1 MAPERSGEVQPLNG
15 TVTVTRMSKAGEVR
29 FNVEA
34 VKTKIREQ
42 VRSRKDV
49 GLGLLPFESAPVRSP
64 VDTSFDTAI
73 IESALHTARAHWNV
87 GQQLPDMSR
96 RRGVTRG
103 LFRFLGKAI
112 LRVGQLMTRDQRA
125 FNQASLDALGAT
137 YAYARA
143 QGGKLAAA
151 VGVLVGEADAN
162 QQDLAY
168 ALAQLDA
175 RLGQLESRQDAR
187 WLALERQLEA
197 LRGALDARREEV
209 EENARAWDRTG
220 TELETHLRG
229 SPEEI
234 SRRAREHLG
243 TLREAGAG
251 TAHRPILDLGCGHG
265 ELLKV
270 LRDEKLVARGVDSN
284 RFSVSASREAGL
296 DVTEGDLL
304 ETLKQIPE
312 ASLGAVTAIHVAEHL
327 PLHVLLRALQ
337 GIVRALQPGGV
348 AVLETPNPENAIVGS
363 CNFYVDPTHQR
374 PLHPETLR
382 LLAESCGLVRARVV
396 RLHPFPPEFLFKE
409 ETPVAQFLNERF
421 FGPQDFAVIGYRA
434 GER

>member
-1 MAPERSGEVQPLNG
+1 
-15 TVTVTRMSKAGEVR
+15 MSKAGEAR
-29 FNVEA
+29 FDVEA

-49 GLGLLPFESAPVRSP
+49 GLGLLPFENARARSP
-64 VDTSFDTAI
+64 VDMSFDSAA
-73 IESALHTARAHWNV
+73 IESALGTARAHWNV
-87 GQQLPDMSR
+87 GQELPDMSR
-96 RRGVTRG
+96 RRGMSRG
-103 LFRFLGKAI
+103 FFRFMGKVI
-112 LRVGQLMTRDQRA
+112 LRVGQLVTRDQRA

-137 YAYARA
+137 YAFARA

-151 VGVLVGEADAN
+151 VGDLVGETDAN

-175 RLGQLESRQDAR
+175 RLGRLEARQEARSLGLEHQLEVLRAH
-187 WLALERQLEA
+187 LAA
-197 LRGALDARREEV
+197 GREEI

-220 TELETHLRG
+220 TELETQLRG
-229 SPEEI
+229 SREEI
-234 SRRAREHLG
+234 TRRAREHLG
-243 TLREAGAG
+243 ALQEAGAG
-251 TAHRPILDLGCGHG
+251 TALRPILDLGCGHG

-270 LRDEKLVARGVDSN
+270 LRDEKLVARGLDSN
-284 RFSVSASREAGL
+284 RFAVSACREAGL
-296 DVTEGDLL
+296 DVAEGDLL
-304 ETLKQIPE
+304 ETLDQLPE

-348 AVLETPNPENAIVGS
+348 AVLETPNPENTIVGS

-382 LLAESCGLVRARVV
+382 LLAESCGLVRVRVV

-409 ETPVAQFLNERF
+409 QTPVAQFLNERF